1 MIAED
6 AARAMR
12 RRAGAVR
19 PGDPALARRLRAAI
33 EGEVLFDAFS
43 RGRYASDASIY
54 QIEPLGVVVPKTP
67 GDVEAAIAI
76 ATEAGAPVL
85 PRGAGT
91 SQAGQAVGEAL
102 VVDTTRHLT
111 GILDLDPEAR
121 RVRVQPGIVLDRL
134 NAALRPHGLFFP
146 VDVSTASRATI
157 GGMAGNNACGAR
169 SIRYGNMVH
178 NVQAIT
184 AILADGTRAHFSETP
199 ALRKGT
205 EGEARLAELTRALR
219 ALGERERDE
228 VARRFPRLLRRVG
241 GYNLDAL
248 CAGRPNLAHLL
259 VGSEGTL
266 AFFTDLTLQLAPLPA
281 HRVLGV
287 CHFPTFYRAMEATPR
302 IVALGPS
309 AVELMDRTLIG
320 HARGI
325 PMFRPAV
332 ERFVRGDPPALLL
345 VEFAGEDDGALR
357 EGLRRLD
364 ELMSGEGTG
373 ACLVQV
379 DEAAPQREI
388 WELRKAG
395 LNVLMSMKGEGKPVS
410 FIEDCA
416 VPLRDLAEYTR
427 RLDEVFARHGTR
439 GTWYAHASV
448 GTLHVRP
455 ILNLRKASEVATMRA
470 IAEECFAIVREYEGS
485 HSGEHGDGLVRSEFH
500 RAMFGERLVRAF
512 EEVKRCFDPAG
523 AFNPGKIVH
532 PPPMD
537 DRSLLRYPPDYRTA
551 APPAGLDW
559 SEWGGL
565 PAAAEMCNNNGACR
579 KDGAG
584 VMCPSFRVTRDEE
597 HLTRGRANSLRLALS
612 GRLGPEA
619 FTSEAL
625 YRTLDLCVGCKG
637 CRRECPTGVDVARMK
652 IEFLHHYR
660 RRHGVPL
667 RERLF
672 AWLPRL
678 APGYA
683 RLGWLGPLRNRSPA
697 LRALGER
704 WLGLS
709 ARRDLPRG
717 RRDFF
722 GSRAADRGTGG
733 SAAPPVALFVDTFSR
748 WFEPGIPRAATR
760 VLAAAGFRVEPLAP
774 ATAPRRPLCCGRTF
788 LSAGLLD
795 EARRE
800 AGRVLEALAPCLA
813 RGVPVIGLEPACL
826 LTLRDEWPVLLP
838 GPEAARAARHA
849 LLLEEFLVRP
859 EPAGRLAPMLRPLPR
874 GPALLH
880 GHCHQKA
887 FGTMESVRR
896 ALSMVPDLAVRP
908 IESGCCGMAGS
919 FGYEAEHYRTS
930 MRMAE
935 LDLLPALRAARA
947 RCLVVAGGTSCR
959 QQIRDGAGR
968 APWHPAEVLAAALPP
983 SAPPPDREAAPRGP
997 ARRDSTHAGG

>member
-1 MIAED
+1 MGTGGYRIGEAGDDRVAHGRGE
-6 AARAMR
+6 AAVNGAR
-12 RRAGAVR
+12 RR
-19 PGDPALARRLRAAI
+19 GDGALARRLRAAI
-33 EGEVLFDAFS
+33 EGEVLFDPFS

-54 QIEPLGVVVPKTP
+54 QIEPIGVVVPKTP
-67 GDVEAAIAI
+67 EDVEAAIAI
-76 ATEAGAPVL
+76 ATETGVPVL

-102 VVDTTRHLT
+102 ILDTSKHLT
-111 GILDLDPEAR
+111 GILDLDPAAR
-121 RVRVQPGIVLDRL
+121 RVSVQPGIVLDRL
-134 NAALRPHGLFFP
+134 NASLRPHGLFFP

-184 AILADGTRAHFSETP
+184 AILADGTRAHFAETP
-199 ALRKGT
+199 AARNGPA
-205 EGEARLAELTRALR
+205 GDARLADLARALH
-219 ALGERERDE
+219 ALGEREREE

-248 CAGRPNLAHLL
+248 CTERPNLAHLL

-266 AFFTDLTLQLAPLPA
+266 AFFTEIVLRLAPLPA
-281 HRVLGV
+281 ERVLGI
-287 CHFPTFYRAMEATPR
+287 CHFQCFYRAMEATPR

-320 HARGI
+320 YAREI
-325 PMFRPAV
+325 AMYRPV
-332 ERFVRGDPPALLL
+332 IERFVRGDPSALLL
-345 VEFAGEDDGALR
+345 VEFAGEDRAVVR
-357 EGLRRLD
+357 EGLHRLG
-364 ELMSGEGTG
+364 ELMSGEGAGGGVVPATG
-373 ACLVQV
+373 A
-379 DEAAPQREI
+379 AFQREI
-388 WELRKAG
+388 WEVRKAG

-416 VPLRDLAEYTR
+416 VPLEDLAEYTR
-427 RLDEVFARHGTR
+427 RLDAIFARHGTR

-455 ILNLRKASEVATMRA
+455 ILNLRKASEVAKMRA
-470 IAEECFAIVREYEGS
+470 IAEECFALVREYEGS

-500 RAMFGERLVRAF
+500 RAMFGERLVGAF
-512 EEVKRCFDPAG
+512 EEVKHRFDPAG
-523 AFNPGKIVH
+523 VFNPGKIVR
-532 PPPMD
+532 PPRMD
-537 DRSLLRYPPDYRTA
+537 ERRLLRYPPDYRTL

-559 SEWGGL
+559 SAWGGL
-565 PAAAEMCNNNGACR
+565 PAAVEMCNNNGACR
-579 KDGAG
+579 KAGTG
-584 VMCPSFRVTRDEE
+584 VMCPSYRVTRDEE

-637 CRRECPTGVDVARMK
+637 CRRECPTGVDMARMK

-660 RRHGVPL
+660 RRRGVPP

-678 APGYA
+678 SPWYA

-697 LRALGER
+697 LRHLGER

-709 ARRDLPRG
+709 ARRDLPCG

-722 GSRAADRGTGG
+722 GSRAADRSAGA

-748 WFEPGIPRAATR
+748 WFEPGIPRAAMR
-760 VLAAAGFRVEPLAP
+760 VLAAAGFRVDVLGP

-800 AGRVLEALAPCLA
+800 ARRLLDALAPRLD
-813 RGVPVIGLEPACL
+813 RNTPVIGLEPACL
-826 LTLRDEWPVLLP
+826 LTLRDEWPALLP
-838 GPEAARAARHA
+838 GPESARAARHA
-849 LLLEEFLVRP
+849 MLLEEFLVRP
-859 EPAGRLAPMLRPLPR
+859 EPAERIGPMLRPLPR

-887 FGTMESVRR
+887 FGTMESARQ
-896 ALSMVPDLAVRP
+896 ALAMVPGLAVRP
-908 IESGCCGMAGS
+908 IASGCCGMAGS
-919 FGYEAEHYRTS
+919 FGYEAEHYDVS

-935 LDLLPALRAARA
+935 LDLMPALRTAGAECRI
-947 RCLVVAGGTSCR
+947 VASGASCR

-968 APWHPAEVLAAALPP
+968 APWHLAEILAAALP
-983 SAPPPDREAAPRGP
+983 D
-997 ARRDSTHAGG
+997 

>member
-1 MIAED
+1 MITED
-6 AARAMR
+6 AARAGR
-12 RRAGAVR
+12 RRTAR
-19 PGDPALARRLRAAI
+19 RHGDPALARRLRAAI

-54 QIEPLGVVVPKTP
+54 QIEPIGVVVPKTP
-67 GDVEAAIAI
+67 GDVEAAVAI
-76 ATEAGAPVL
+76 ATGAGVPVL

-102 VVDTTRHLT
+102 VVDTSRHLT

-184 AILADGTRAHFSETP
+184 ALLADGTRAHFAETP
-199 ALRKGT
+199 ALRDGPG
-205 EGEARLAELTRALR
+205 GEARLAELEHALR

-266 AFFTDLTLQLAPLPA
+266 AFFTEITLRLAPLPA
-281 HRVLGV
+281 HRALGV

-309 AVELMDRTLIG
+309 AVELMDRSLVG

-325 PMFRPAV
+325 AMFRPVV

-345 VEFAGEDDGALR
+345 VEFAGEDPGALR
-357 EGLRRLD
+357 EGLRRLG
-364 ELMSGEGTG
+364 ELMSGEGAG
-373 ACLVQV
+373 AGMVQV
-379 DEAAPQREI
+379 GDAALQREI
-388 WELRKAG
+388 WEVRKAG
-395 LNVLMSMKGEGKPVS
+395 LDVLMSMKGEGKPVS

-427 RLDEVFARHGTR
+427 RLDALFARHGTR

-455 ILNLRKASEVATMRA
+455 ILNLRKASEVARMRA
-470 IAEECFAIVREYEGS
+470 IAEECFAIVREYGGS

-532 PPPMD
+532 PPRMD
-537 DRSLLRYPPDYRTA
+537 DRRLLRYPPGYRTA

-579 KDGAG
+579 KAGAG

-625 YRTLDLCVGCKG
+625 YRTLELCVGCKG
-637 CRRECPTGVDVARMK
+637 CRRECPTGVDMARMK

-660 RRHGVPL
+660 RRHGLPL

-672 AWLPRL
+672 ASLPRL
-678 APGYA
+678 APWYA
-683 RLGWLGPLRNRSPA
+683 RLGWWLGPLRNRSPA

-704 WLGLS
+704 RLGLS

-722 GSRAADRGTGG
+722 GSRAPDRSAGG
-733 SAAPPVALFVDTFSR
+733 NAAPPAALFVDTFSR
-748 WFEPGIPRAATR
+748 WFEPGVPRAAMR
-760 VLAAAGFRVEPLAP
+760 VLAAAGFRAEPLAP
-774 ATAPRRPLCCGRTF
+774 AGAPRRPLCCGRTF

-800 AGRVLEALAPCLA
+800 AGRLLAALAPRLA

-859 EPAGRLAPMLRPLPR
+859 GPAGRLGPMLRPLPR
-874 GPALLH
+874 GSALLH

-887 FGTMESVRR
+887 FGTMEAARR
-896 ALSMVPDLAVRP
+896 VLSMVPDLEVRP
-908 IESGCCGMAGS
+908 IESSCCGMAGS

-935 LDLLPALRAARA
+935 LALLPALRAADA
-947 RCLVVAGGTSCR
+947 ECLVVADGTSCR
-959 QQIRDGAGR
+959 QQIRDGTGR
-968 APWHPAEVLAAALPP
+968 APWHLAEVLAAALPP
-983 SAPPPDREAAPRGP
+983 SGSPGLAAGPRGTRRREP
-997 ARRDSTHAGG
+997 ARTGG